1 MGLPEFG
8 DTIDRVEGLD
18 GIGRI
23 NRTDRIDQVGL
34 DGRVEI
40 DRMDETHRVERTN
53 WMDGMGWRVSGMY
66 RLEGTGGNWNT
77 LSMGTARMDTVGWA
91 NRATN
96 VRDRKI
102 RDT

>member
-1 MGLPEFG
+1 MTGWVG
-8 DTIDRVEGLD
+8 SI
-18 GIGRI
+18 
-23 NRTDRIDQVGL
+23 DRIDQVGL

-66 RLEGTGGNWNT
+66 RLEGTGGIDWNT